1 MNRHRL
7 AARIGLAAAIT
18 IGVAGVSIAQDDFA
32 LPIRILAN
40 FMVVDSL
47 PPGTAQV
54 AVGGDAS
61 GGNPMGAPGSLSPP
75 TLAPGA
81 PVPGLPPTA
90 RSAPKTTAALM
101 TITLDRVSTDD
112 ESAALARAWALG
124 GFEYLESQ
132 MEETTVGYVQLNDR
146 LRLPIRA
153 AWTWRTLPGPVIR
166 LATIGRIIDG
176 DIARASGKSDDS
188 IGIIELTLPAAG
200 AGEGTLVQAIRVR
213 FDSERGIVARKLALN
228 TGTQRLTNVDRV
240 AVPVTKPSVP

>member
-7 AARIGLAAAIT
+7 AARIGLAAAIA

-40 FMVVDSL
+40 VMVVDSL

-101 TITLDRVSTDD
+101 TITLDRWSTAD
-112 ESAALARAWALG
+112 ESAALALALKSG
-124 GFEYLESQ
+124 GLHRLKSE
-132 MEETTVGYVQLNDR
+132 MERTIVGYVQLNDR
-146 LRLPIRA
+146 LRLPIRVGA
-153 AWTWRTLPGPVIR
+153 TWKTKKGQVLR
-166 LATIGRIIDG
+166 LATTEPIIDG
-176 DIARASGKSDDS
+176 DIARTSGMPDDS
-188 IGIIELTLPAAG
+188 IGLIELTLPAEG
-200 AGEGTLVQAIRVR
+200 PGEGTLVHTIRAG
-213 FDSERGIVARKLALN
+213 FDDQGRIVARALALN
-228 TGTQRLTNVDRV
+228 TGTERLTNVVRSQS
-240 AVPVTKPSVP
+240 AP